1 MSQSRDRSR
10 NGAGNGHGNGPG
22 QSNDDGE
29 GAELIRLPGT
39 RLDADA
45 ENLGHLAANRRLI
58 IRRSLLAT
66 AVGGVIPIPVMDDYL
81 AGRVRAGML
90 MKLAERRQV
99 DLLLSS
105 AELLAD
111 PREATAVRNA
121 TMTAATLLA
130 LKLAWKKFFAL
141 LAVGRRAED
150 MAMTFQMGTLFDHFC
165 TKLHVGAGIDRAR
178 ASQLRGII
186 HDAASDAEKTALT
199 AIFREGGRILG
210 GSMLEAPAW
219 MSKRFERAAEQ
230 WARTGGHPAQR
241 ADADA
246 DGGGD
251 AELPVDEE
259 NARWLDRASAAVES
273 RLNQLGTSYLRTL
286 VRSFEQR
293 WRQSETAAA
302 AAPAPVVPKP

>member
-1 MSQSRDRSR
+1 MSQPRDRSHTGGDGGDD
-10 NGAGNGHGNGPG
+10 GA
-22 QSNDDGE
+22 DGE
-29 GAELIRLPGT
+29 GAELIRLPGS

-66 AVGGVIPIPVMDDYL
+66 AVGGVVPIPVMDDYL

-178 ASQLRGII
+178 ASQLRVII
-186 HDAASDAEKTALT
+186 HDAAADAEKSALT
-199 AIFREGGRILG
+199 AVFREGGRILG

-230 WARTGGHPAQR
+230 WARSGGQAPQG
-241 ADADA
+241 ADA
-246 DGGGD
+246 DGGRD

-259 NARWLDRASAAVES
+259 SARWLDRASAAVEN
-273 RLNQLGTSYLRTL
+273 RLNRLGTSYLRTL

-293 WRQSETAAA
+293 WRQAEAAA
-302 AAPAPVVPKP
+302 AAEAAIPAPAPAPKP

>member
-1 MSQSRDRSR
+1 MNRSDGR
-10 NGAGNGHGNGPG
+10 NHGGG
-22 QSNDDGE
+22 DHGGKDDD
-29 GAELIRLPGT
+29 GAELIRLPT
-39 RLDADA
+39 SKLDADA
-45 ENLGHLAANRRLI
+45 ENLDHLDGNRRLI

-66 AVGGVIPIPVMDDYL
+66 AVAGVIPIPVMDDYL

-99 DLLLSS
+99 DLVLSS

-130 LKLAWKKFFAL
+130 LKLAWRKFFAV

-150 MAMTFQMGTLFDHFC
+150 MATTFQMGTLFDHFC
-165 TKLHVGAGIDRAR
+165 TKLHVGAGIDRTR
-178 ASQLRGII
+178 AFQLRGII
-186 HDAASDAEKTALT
+186 HASVSDAEKSALT
-199 AIFREGGRILG
+199 AVFREGGRILG

-219 MSKRFERAAEQ
+219 MSNRFERAAEQ
-230 WARTGGHPAQR
+230 WARNGGHPPPDGH
-241 ADADA
+241 ADAET
-246 DGGGD
+246 
-251 AELPVDEE
+251 ELPTEGE
-259 NARWLDRASAAVES
+259 NARWLDRAAGAVES

-293 WRQSETAAA
+293 WRQAEAAGPP
-302 AAPAPVVPKP
+302 AAPPANP

>member
-1 MSQSRDRSR
+1 MSQPRDRSR
-10 NGAGNGHGNGPG
+10 KGSHAGAGA
-22 QSNDDGE
+22 DDGE
-29 GAELIRLPGT
+29 GAELIRLPGS

-178 ASQLRGII
+178 ASQLRVII
-186 HDAASDAEKTALT
+186 HDAAADAEKTALT
-199 AIFREGGRILG
+199 AVFREGGRILG
-210 GSMLEAPAW
+210 GSLLEAPAW

-230 WARTGGHPAQR
+230 WARSGGQAPPGT
-241 ADADA
+241 DA
-246 DGGGD
+246 DGDGD

-259 NARWLDRASAAVES
+259 NARWLDRASAAVEN
-273 RLNQLGTSYLRTL
+273 RLNRLGTSYLRTL

-293 WRQSETAAA
+293 WRQAEAAA
-302 AAPAPVVPKP
+302 AAAVPTPAPAPKP